1 MIYEG
6 SQGSLNLYYNG
17 LLISSFPLTKK
28 KTFEQYKYQ
37 GDYIIIRSL
46 KDNLNIKLQI
56 KTYKYFCN
64 MIYERKKNKQAIR
77 RSDHELFISSLFA
90 LLKLKVI
97 ENDSDNGYLTM
108 SRKKPTK
115 FKTTVLK

>member
-37 GDYIIIRSL
+37 
-46 KDNLNIKLQI
+46 DNLNIKLQI